1 MALPVNEF
9 FERTCDLSSFCGLY
23 SPKDTTAEHLC
34 RMHIVPG
41 LHLLEDMVKAKT
53 VWTLSGHQLTFDS
66 PVRDLLKSWAG
77 AFM

>member
-1 MALPVNEF
+1 MALSVNEF